1 MFTDSKK
8 IEKLAS
14 AVRAFNILDAY
25 LKAVGMTFAPDLQV
39 VRSAAVYAD
48 TWLKTSSSSAALA
61 TIDANALSDCYKKL
75 KETESSL
82 NVQGDPPPAEGE
94 TEVKLEGDDA
104 DEDDAGGG
112 QPQKSGKK
120 KVPPQKSLKS
130 LAPEFF
136 SATPVHVCKLVSDTL
151 KIMFYKL
158 PTTVHRGSKLTEAKR

>member
-1 MFTDSKK
+1 
-8 IEKLAS
+8 
-14 AVRAFNILDAY
+14 
-25 LKAVGMTFAPDLQV
+25 MTFAPDLQV

-75 KETESSL
+75 KEIESSL
-82 NVQGDPPPAEGE
+82 NVQDDPPPAEGE

-120 KVPPQKSLKS
+120 
-130 LAPEFF
+130 EG
-136 SATPVHVCKLVSDTL
+136 ATSEESEVVGPRVLLCHARPRLQARFRHLEDHVLQASHDGASGKQID
-151 KIMFYKL
+151 
-158 PTTVHRGSKLTEAKR
+158 GSKEVKRLRG